1 MNKNCPKTCYSH
13 HHAWL
18 SMMLFW
24 LYHTDIHT
32 KQNVRCSVVYFFLLC
47 LIFISQLNW
56 IGCGGN
62 INGGKTFWN
71 VSWSHFL
78 CHKKNLSCHL
88 FTNPFADCPSDPTC
102 LSSHRSIYS
111 SISPCQVAVGPK
123 TASYLSHHN
132 VSNPPQLFF
141 TEAWNWSQTF
151 TFFSSSSP
159 PPPPH
164 GLLSSPPRPPSI
176 KCNYT
181 EGLSGL
187 ESFHKEDW
195 NEHTVAIKSMIV
207 LITMIC
213 KQGV

>member
-78 CHKKNLSCHL
+78 CHKKTCH
-88 FTNPFADCPSDPTC
+88 ATC
-102 LSSHRSIYS
+102 LPIHLPTVHLTLPVCLATDPSIHLSVHAKWLSGLNRLLIFHIIMFPIRRNYS
-111 SISPCQVAVGPK
+111 SRRREIDPK
-123 TASYLSHHN
+123 H
-132 VSNPPQLFF
+132 
-141 TEAWNWSQTF
+141 
-151 TFFSSSSP
+151 
-159 PPPPH
+159 
-164 GLLSSPPRPPSI
+164 LLSSPPP
-176 KCNYT
+176 
-181 EGLSGL
+181 
-187 ESFHKEDW
+187 HHHHH
-195 NEHTVAIKSMIV
+195 HTVCSP
-207 LITMIC
+207 LRRDLLR
-213 KQGV
+213 